1 MINIGML
8 AKQYGV
14 LPSQV
19 HEFGTTYDLMI
30 YDVMMSWEQY
40 QQERAEGKMPTPNL
54 SQEQMMAMMEK
65 VKAKDKEKL

>member
-8 AKQYGV
+8 AKHYGQ

-19 HEFGTTYDLMI
+19 REHGTIYDLMI

-40 QQERAEGKMPTPNL
+40 QQEKASGRPPVPKL
-54 SQEQMMAMMEK
+54 SEDEMLAAIEK
-65 VKAKDKEKL
+65 VRNQGTK